1 MPGAL
6 FKPGRLLA
14 CAAFLSLALLLTSCN
29 AVFCFSTG
37 PTIATVT
44 PGPVLVGGTQV
55 RLTIVGSNFDDGAFA
70 VLSDGTADL
79 GAIAAEFL
87 LLGIDPY
94 PRKPGAEFAQPAQ
107 EGAATTPFAA
117 LAKLKDAKN

>member
-44 PGPVLVGGTQV
+44 PGPVLVGGAQV
-55 RLTIVGSNFDDGAFA
+55 RLTIVGSNFDNGAVA
-70 VLSDGTADL
+70 VLSDGTQLQPVSVNSSQMVILVPAGQIVTPGTL
-79 GAIAAEFL
+79 VVRVSNPCGGFSNTFAV
-87 LLGIDPY
+87 GIS
-94 PRKPGAEFAQPAQ
+94 F
-107 EGAATTPFAA
+107 
-117 LAKLKDAKN
+117 

>member
-44 PGPVLVGGTQV
+44 PGSVLVAGTQV

-70 VLSDGTADL
+70 VLSDGTQLQPESVNGSQMVIVVPA
-79 GAIAAEFL
+79 GQIVT
-87 LLGIDPY
+87 
-94 PRKPGAEFAQPAQ
+94 PGTLFVRVSNPCGGFSNTFAVAVS
-107 EGAATTPFAA
+107 F
-117 LAKLKDAKN
+117 